1 MRKSLYML
9 IAFSAALA
17 LRLYPAFLS
26 GLPFSTDAWSPIRN
40 AELLLEYTPIR
51 LDSDVM
57 DGYNCYWPANSLFG
71 AVLSQIFGFKPI
83 KAMAFGVPLAAAL
96 AVPIFYALTCW
107 VGGSR
112 RLAFSSSIL
121 LAAAYYPYALF
132 TSGVTKETYA
142 NPLYMLSILIFLTRR
157 EFRGMLLFTVAS
169 LALVMAHHLTTLV
182 AIFIL
187 ASITLAFLIIGILE
201 GGSLDRFSL
210 LFTLIL
216 TVEAALYF
224 GFYAYRGF
232 KVSFTLSNL
241 LSAFSYQ
248 TLFFALMLHLAFKPR
263 KAFNRGMI
271 CIASAAA
278 VSLMVFIC
286 MKKPIMP
293 DAPTLPS
300 RYMLY
305 AAPFILTSPL
315 MAVGVEEVRGMR
327 GERSRALLFWLSTL
341 IGFEAYSVF
350 GDSPLGLTLAYRVI
364 NFLCVP
370 LIIFSAFGFQGLYE
384 ACSRL
389 LRAAAVAALMAAVAL
404 NVYSVYAS
412 ISLQERYLG
421 YFWLYRQPEY
431 YAAAWIKD
439 SDGSL
444 TVAGDVKALY
454 LLKCYFNLSVDV
466 FQGLKYLAGNGRKPQ
481 ILFTYSQMLRNGYVM
496 YGGCSVDLPENWIN
510 KASSLNQVYSN
521 SLVNVYVG

>member
-1 MRKSLYML
+1 
-9 IAFSAALA
+9 
-17 LRLYPAFLS
+17 
-26 GLPFSTDAWSPIRN
+26 
-40 AELLLEYTPIR
+40 
-51 LDSDVM
+51 
-57 DGYNCYWPANSLFG
+57 
-71 AVLSQIFGFKPI
+71 
-83 KAMAFGVPLAAAL
+83 
-96 AVPIFYALTCW
+96 
-107 VGGSR
+107 
-112 RLAFSSSIL
+112 
-121 LAAAYYPYALF
+121 
-132 TSGVTKETYA
+132 
-142 NPLYMLSILIFLTRR
+142 
-157 EFRGMLLFTVAS
+157 
-169 LALVMAHHLTTLV
+169 
-182 AIFIL
+182 
-187 ASITLAFLIIGILE
+187 
-201 GGSLDRFSL
+201 
-210 LFTLIL
+210 
-216 TVEAALYF
+216 
-224 GFYAYRGF
+224 
-232 KVSFTLSNL
+232 
-241 LSAFSYQ
+241 
-248 TLFFALMLHLAFKPR
+248 
-263 KAFNRGMI
+263 
-271 CIASAAA
+271 
-278 VSLMVFIC
+278 
-286 MKKPIMP
+286 
-293 DAPTLPS
+293 
-300 RYMLY
+300 
-305 AAPFILTSPL
+305 
-315 MAVGVEEVRGMR
+315 MR